1 MEANKKFGVPE
12 KGCNWQKNASEQQPK
27 GENKKKM
34 NQIHKQDPF
43 FG

>member
-12 KGCNWQKNASEQQPK
+12 KGCNCQKNASEQQPK
-27 GENKKKM
+27 GENKKEM
-34 NQIHKQDPF
+34 NQIHTQDPF